1 MALFKL
7 FKISFL
13 PLISF
18 CLPVWGFPLLV
29 SAEVSIKRIFE
40 KGTDIVDIAINF
52 FVVLAA
58 AVFIWGIVK
67 FIAAA
72 GNSEKLKEAK
82 HLIIWGLVGIFVL
95 LSFMGIIEILQN
107 TIFDGAPPTDIPL
120 PSMPTFSGS

>member
-1 MALFKL
+1 
-7 FKISFL
+7 
-13 PLISF
+13 
-18 CLPVWGFPLLV
+18 LPVWGFPLLV